1 MNNISWKKG
10 VACGGFF
17 LLLLGLTFYILL
29 KDQDPALLW
38 TALGQAKLPWLGV
51 GAACMVL
58 FFCCEARNIQTGLAM
73 FHAPAPYRSCLLY
86 GITGFFFSSVTP
98 SASGGQPMQLYSMCR
113 DGHPPAPSALA
124 LLTEFFSF
132 QLAAVTL
139 AGFGLVLHWKQL
151 MALETSAF
159 LCFLVGAGCNLL
171 VVLVLGGAVFSRR
184 CLPRVW
190 GWLMIPARRLFP
202 RRVQG
207 WEAWGRKQWQDLRQ
221 CTQCYATHKK
231 QMAQMFL
238 VSLLQL
244 AAYHSVPFWVYLAFG
259 LSGQSL
265 PAVMG
270 LQAVLFLSVSS
281 LPLPGAVGLSEGGF
295 LLLYRAMFPAALLPG
310 AMMLSRAVSFYLF
323 LLLAGLF
330 LAGRF
335 LRHSFFVSE
344 ATKTM

>member
-29 KDQDPALLW
+29 KDQNPALLW
-38 TALGQAKLPWLGV
+38 AALGQAKLPWLGGWARLV
-51 GAACMVL
+51 WYS

-184 CLPRVW
+184 CLP
-190 GWLMIPARRLFP
+190 G
-202 RRVQG
+202 
-207 WEAWGRKQWQDLRQ
+207 
-221 CTQCYATHKK
+221 C
-231 QMAQMFL
+231 
-238 VSLLQL
+238 
-244 AAYHSVPFWVYLAFG
+244 
-259 LSGQSL
+259 
-265 PAVMG
+265 
-270 LQAVLFLSVSS
+270 
-281 LPLPGAVGLSEGGF
+281 GAG
-295 LLLYRAMFPAALLPG
+295 
-310 AMMLSRAVSFYLF
+310 
-323 LLLAGLF
+323 
-330 LAGRF
+330 
-335 LRHSFFVSE
+335 
-344 ATKTM
+344 